1 MSNTSHVLADRL
13 NAEPAIFR
21 GCSSSEL
28 GTMVVTATLAWLPV
42 SVLVAWLLGAPSM
55 GLGLASVTIVLSVML
70 SASVLQ
76 RLKRGRPDAY
86 YRHRVQLWL
95 ADRGVRRAPFI
106 HRSGHWSIGR
116 TTPLGG
122 THRATLPLRD

>member
-1 MSNTSHVLADRL
+1 MRAETHVLADRL

-28 GTMVVTATLAWLPV
+28 GTIVIVATLAWLPV
-42 SVLVAWLLGAPSM
+42 SVLVAWMLGAPSM
-55 GLGLASVTIVLSVML
+55 GLGLASVAIVLTVIVT
-70 SASVLQ
+70 ATVLQ

-86 YRHRVQLWL
+86 YRQRLQLWL
-95 ADRGVRRAPFI
+95 AERGLRRASFVC
-106 HRSGHWSIGR
+106 RNGHWAIGR
-116 TTPLGG
+116 TTSPSG